1 MPNGVMHVVT
11 TFHVIT
17 AETLAQWDSR
27 PQLPLAAKFAG
38 VLGLLLWMNVI
49 LAGRMMYYANT
60 WFRQ

>member
-1 MPNGVMHVVT
+1 
-11 TFHVIT
+11 
-17 AETLAQWDSR
+17 
-27 PQLPLAAKFAG
+27 

>member
-1 MPNGVMHVVT
+1 MGQPP
-11 TFHVIT
+11 
-17 AETLAQWDSR
+17 AASE
-27 PQLPLAAKFAG
+27 LAAKFPG